1 MRYDRGD
8 TAVEVNPHRLPRTV
22 LPESYKLLLRPDLKT
37 RTYDGE
43 VSIKVKVLES
53 VSEIVLNAITF
64 DDPATRLEPNLVVA
78 EALIRNS
85 KGTTFNGT
93 IVPDPEAQRVAVKVN
108 GQIGVG
114 DWTMRM
120 PFKGKLNSK
129 LKGPYAATFENAD
142 GEEEVIFT
150 TQFESTD
157 ARRAFPCFDEP
168 DMKATFEVAM
178 EVDEKIAAISNGR
191 VVSETLIPNSRKV
204 FEEGPH
210 KVTGPDGKPTYKLDQ
225 YELEGSGRKLV
236 QFAPTMKMSTYI
248 LAFIAGNL
256 VATKPVMVDGVQV
269 RVWCVP
275 GKERLTKFALKAAAF
290 SLRYYKNY
298 FGVPYPSDKLDLL
311 AIPDFAAGAMEN
323 LGAATFREEALL
335 IDEDKASQS
344 ALDYVAEVVAHE
356 IAHMWFG
363 DLVTMKW
370 WNGLWLNEAFA
381 TFMSYKCVNAWKS
394 DWKVW
399 DKFGLS
405 RAAAFKTDALKT
417 TRPIE
422 FKVVSPEDAE
432 GMFDVLTYEKGCS
445 VLRMLEMFMGE
456 ETFRKGI
463 ALYIKT
469 HAYGNTEGSDLW
481 NALGTVSGMDV
492 ATIMQGWI
500 FTPGFPVISVEK
512 SSDGAVTLKQS
523 QFKYLADG
531 INHEQTWQVPLI
543 LRVKTAEGVVEKK
556 HLLTAKEETVYLG
569 EGLEWAVVNA
579 GGHGFYRVAY
589 SNELAA
595 HLTAKPQETLS
606 VIERANLLGDQWAC
620 VQAGVA
626 GSLDFIKLVKLFGA
640 EDNPNVWAFI
650 TAPLASLRRL
660 LPQDKRG
667 SFEEMVRQ
675 LVGPELNR
683 LGFEP
688 KDGEPVQV
696 SELRGDLFAAMAL
709 TGNDTATR
717 AKAKELFHA
726 WKADKNAVHGEII
739 NSVVRII
746 ATDGDE
752 ELYKEFYS
760 LFKATDDPEE
770 ESRFRTALVRFQHAD
785 LHQKT
790 LSLCLDPK
798 EIRTQDAPSLM
809 AAAMGHEKNGAAAW
823 AFTKEHWKDIQ
834 KLFAPIAQVHI
845 ARAFPQLDTAELE
858 ADVQAFLEAN
868 PITVGGKMVS
878 QALETQRINRLVRE
892 RETPALTAEFAA

>member
-1 MRYDRGD
+1 MRYDRGP
-8 TAVEVNPHRLPRTV
+8 AIEVNPYRLPRTV
-22 LPESYKLLLRPDLKT
+22 VPESYKLLLRPDLNT

-53 VSEIVLNAITF
+53 TSQIVLNAITF
-64 DDPATRLEPNLVVA
+64 DDPATRLEPNLVVT
-78 EALIRNS
+78 EAMIRNS
-85 KGTTFNGT
+85 KGTAFNGT
-93 IVPDPEAQRVAVKVN
+93 IVADPEAQRLAVKVS

-114 DWTMRM
+114 DWTLEM

-129 LKGPYAATFENAD
+129 LKGFYASTFENAD
-142 GEEEVIFT
+142 GQEEVIAT

-178 EVDEKIAAISNGR
+178 EVDEKLAAVSNGR
-191 VVSETLIPNSRKV
+191 VVSETIVPGSREV
-204 FEEGPH
+204 YEEGPY
-210 KVTGPDGKPTYKLDQ
+210 KSTGPHGQPIYKFDQ
-225 YELEGSGRKLV
+225 HEVEGTGRKLV
-236 QFAPTMKMSTYI
+236 QFAPTMTMSTYI

-311 AIPDFAAGAMEN
+311 ALPDFAAGAMEN
-323 LGAATFREEALL
+323 LGAATFRETALL

-381 TFMSYKCVNAWKS
+381 TFMSYKCVDAWKK

-445 VLRMLEMFMGE
+445 VLRMLEMYMGE

-463 ALYIKT
+463 SLYIKT

-481 NALGTVSGMDV
+481 DALGVASGMDV
-492 ATIMQGWI
+492 HTIMHGWI
-500 FTPGFPVISVEK
+500 WTPGFPVISVEK
-512 SSDGAVTLKQS
+512 SGDGAVTIKQS

-531 INHEQTWQVPLI
+531 INHEQVWQVPLI

-556 HLLTAKEETVYLG
+556 HLFTAKEETVYLG
-569 EGLEWAVVNA
+569 EGLEWVVVNA
-579 GGHGFYRVAY
+579 GGHGFYRASY
-589 SNELAA
+589 STELAA

-606 VIERANLLGDQWAC
+606 VIERANVLGDQWAC
-620 VQAGVA
+620 VQAGIVPA
-626 GSLDFIKLVKLFGA
+626 LDFVKLVKLFA
-640 EDNPNVWAFI
+640 QEDNPNVWAFI
-650 TAPLASLRRL
+650 TTPLAGLRRL

-667 SFEEMVRQ
+667 KFEEMVRQ
-675 LVGPELNR
+675 LVAPALER
-683 LGFEP
+683 LGWQPVE
-688 KDGEPVQV
+688 GEPVQV
-696 SELRGDLFAAMAL
+696 SELRGDLFATLAL
-709 TGNDTATR
+709 TGNDGTVVE
-717 AKAKELFHA
+717 KAKQLFA
-726 WKADKNAVHGEII
+726 NWKNDKGSVDGEII
-739 NSVVRII
+739 DAVVRII
-746 ATDGDE
+746 ATHGDDK
-752 ELYKEFYS
+752 LYDEFYA
-760 LFKATDDPEE
+760 LFKNTDDPEE
-770 ESRFRTALVRFQHAD
+770 ESRFRSALLRFRHGD

-798 EIRTQDAPSLM
+798 QIRTQDAPSM
-809 AAAMGHEKNGAAAW
+809 VAGAIGHELHGVAAW
-823 AFTKEHWKDIQ
+823 NFAKDNWQ
-834 KLFAPIAQVHI
+834 EFHKLFAKVAFVHI
-845 ARAFPQLDTAELE
+845 ARAFPSLDTAELE
-858 ADVQAFLEAN
+858 ADVQAFLAAN
-868 PITVGGKMVS
+868 PITVGEKMVS
-878 QALETQRINRLVRE
+878 QSLEMQRINRLLRE